1 MKPLIT
7 EIKLDID
14 AIKPEYG
21 GHLER
26 YYQIIVGQY
35 DLLSLSLL
43 LCHWK
48 QSSNTHQSL

>member
-26 YYQIIVGQY
+26 CNQLVFVKSQV
-35 DLLSLSLL
+35 
-43 LCHWK
+43 K
-48 QSSNTHQSL
+48 